1 MAAVPLSTVL
11 QLSLFAGTEMPWV
24 DASSDGHTA
33 PNRQGTTSI
42 WIENSGSTLTVTIKT
57 KRDSNFGDFP
67 DDTLVVPN
75 GTWALPTF
83 KPERFTDVSTGLM
96 EFTLSRVT
104 AVRVAAVTLQQ
115 VFKEE

>member
-11 QLSLFAGTEMPWV
+11 QIDLFTGTPMPWV
-24 DASSDGHTA
+24 DASVDGYTA
-33 PNRQGTTSI
+33 PNRAGTTSI
-42 WIENSGSTLTVTIKT
+42 WIENSGATLTVAMKT
-57 KRDSNFGDFP
+57 KRPSNFGDFP
-67 DDTLVVPN
+67 DDSFTVPN

-83 KPERFTDVSTGLM
+83 APERFTDISSGLM

-104 AVRVAAVTLQQ
+104 SVRVAAVILQQ